1 MLGIDKSTLPVI
13 EDVFAQEM
21 REALRRRT
29 DNQPNA
35 SELQDVERSEEVK
48 SKYHAV
54 WK

>member
-21 REALRRRT
+21 REALRRR
-29 DNQPNA
+29 DADQPNG
-35 SELQDVERSEEVK
+35 SESQDIERSEEIK
-48 SKYHAV
+48 SIYNVV